1 MSYSIEQ
8 VLAALKEVQYPEKNQ
23 DIVSLKMVEAIQI
36 EENLIKFAVYLP
48 SFNSPFKKSIEKACK
63 AAIHD
68 KLSAD
73 IDVKVTITSK
83 VTIGRVDKTAEHE
96 ATLPGVKNILAI
108 ASGKGGVG
116 KSTVAV
122 NLAIALAKMG
132 SKVGLIDADIFG
144 PSIPKM
150 FGVEGTVP
158 SIKKIA
164 GKDRIVPVD
173 KYGVKMLSI
182 GFFVKPEDALIWRGA
197 MATGALK
204 QLINDGLWGGLDY
217 LLIDLPPGTSDIH
230 LTMVQTV
237 PVTAAVIVSTPQ
249 DVALADAIKGLNMFK
264 ADKIE
269 VPVIGLVENMA
280 WFTPAELP
288 ENKYYIFGKD
298 GVKKLAEEMNIPLLG
313 QIPIVQSIRENGDN
327 GTPSVLEDTPLG
339 ASLVELGE
347 TVAQKV
353 EERNSNMAPTVKVE
367 IDPNASCATN

>member
-1 MSYSIEQ
+1 MSYSIDQ
-8 VLAALKEVQYPEKNQ
+8 VLDALKEVQYPEKNQ
-23 DIVSLKMVEAIQI
+23 DIVSLKMIEAIKI
-36 EENLIKFAVYLP
+36 EGNSIKFAVYLP

-63 AAIHD
+63 QTIHN
-68 KLSAD
+68 KLNKD
-73 IDVKVTITSK
+73 IDVTATITSR
-83 VTIGRVDKTAEHE
+83 VTIGRVDKTKEHE
-96 ATLPGVKNILAI
+96 KVLPGVKNIIAV

-116 KSTVAV
+116 KSTVAT
-122 NLAIALAKMG
+122 NLAISLAKLG
-132 SKVGLIDADIFG
+132 SKVGLIDADIYG

-158 SIKKIA
+158 GIKKIA
-164 GKDRIVPVD
+164 GKDRLIPVE

-204 QLINDGLWGGLDY
+204 QLINDGLWGELDY

-237 PVTAAVIVSTPQ
+237 PVTAAIIISTPQ

-264 ADKIE
+264 TEQIN
-269 VPVIGLVENMA
+269 VPVIGLIENMA
-280 WFTPAELP
+280 WFTPEELP

-298 GVKKLAEEMNIPLLG
+298 GVKNLAEKMDIPLLG

-327 GTPSVLEDTPLG
+327 GTPSVLEDTPVG
-339 ASLVELGE
+339 ASFIALGE
-347 TVAQKV
+347 NIAQKV
-353 EERNSNMAPTVKVE
+353 EERNKIMAPTVKVE
-367 IDPNASCATN
+367 IDPNANCATN

>member
-1 MSYSIEQ
+1 MSYSIDQ
-8 VLAALKEVQYPEKNQ
+8 VLDALKEVQYPEKNQ
-23 DIVSLKMVEAIQI
+23 DIVSLKMVENIKI
-36 EENLIKFAVYLP
+36 EGNSIKFAVYLP

-63 AAIHD
+63 KVILD
-68 KLSAD
+68 KLNKA
-73 IDVKVTITSK
+73 IDVTATITSR
-83 VTIGRVDKTAEHE
+83 VTIGRVDKTKEHE
-96 ATLPGVKNILAI
+96 EVLPGVKNIIAV

-122 NLAIALAKMG
+122 NLAISLAKLG
-132 SKVGLIDADIFG
+132 SKVGLIDADIYG

-158 SIKKIA
+158 GIKKVD
-164 GKDRIVPVD
+164 GKDRIIPVE

-204 QLINDGLWGGLDY
+204 QLINDGLWGELDY

-264 ADKIE
+264 TEAIN
-269 VPVIGLVENMA
+269 VPVIGLIENMA
-280 WFTPAELP
+280 WFTPEELP

-298 GVKKLAEEMNIPLLG
+298 GVKNLAEKMDIPLLG

-339 ASLVELGE
+339 ASFIALGE
-347 TVAQKV
+347 NVAQKV
-353 EERNSNMAPTVKVE
+353 EERNKIMAPTVKVE